1 MSDPVPPRTTDG
13 VVRELISYPIKGCA
27 GISHSGAAVTP
38 AGLAHDRSFMV
49 VNPDGVF
56 RSQRNDPRLAIILP
70 QISADGTYLTLYA
83 PDTDP
88 VHLAVDLDAAR
99 RDVLLFGAHF
109 QGIDQGDAVAGWL
122 SHVLGAPSR
131 LVRVPPE
138 HDRVTDG
145 QTPGASG
152 YADGCAIHLLSQSSL
167 DLLNE
172 RLLGRGAAPLPMS
185 RFRPNIVVD
194 GWATPHTE
202 DQARR
207 VRVGTVE
214 LGYAKPTMRCV
225 VTTVDQHTGVTTGPE
240 PLRTLAAYRRV
251 RDGFAFGVN
260 FAVTRSGEVSVG
272 DEVIVN
278 YWETSPQMVPDAG
291 SLPRRPV
298 SRG

>member
-1 MSDPVPPRTTDG
+1 M
-13 VVRELISYPIKGCA
+13 
-27 GISHSGAAVTP
+27 
-38 AGLAHDRSFMV
+38 
-49 VNPDGVF
+49 
-56 RSQRNDPRLAIILP
+56 
-70 QISADGTYLTLYA
+70 
-83 PDTDP
+83 
-88 VHLAVDLDAAR
+88 DLDAAR

-138 HDRVTDG
+138 HDRVTVG
-145 QTPGASG
+145 QTPGTCG

-172 RLLGRGAAPLPMS
+172 RLLGRGAAPLPVI

-225 VTTVDQHTGVTTGPE
+225 VTTVDQHIGATTGPE
-240 PLRTLAAYRRV
+240 PLRALAAHRRV
-251 RDGFAFGVN
+251 HAGLAFRVN

-278 YWETSPQMVPDAG
+278 QWEMSPQMVHDVG
-291 SLPRRPV
+291 SLPPRPV
-298 SRG
+298 SRA